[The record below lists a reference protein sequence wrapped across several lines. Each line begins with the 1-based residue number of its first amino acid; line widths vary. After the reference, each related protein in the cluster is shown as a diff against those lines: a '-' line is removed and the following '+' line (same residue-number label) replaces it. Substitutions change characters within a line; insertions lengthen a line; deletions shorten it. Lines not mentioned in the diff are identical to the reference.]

1 MKAAQEYELLEL
13 ADVESLPVFT
23 PLIPFVMLNKTV

>member
-1 MKAAQEYELLEL
+1 MKAAQENELLKL
-13 ADVESLPVFT
+13 TDVESLPIFT